1 MKQVFHMV
9 VSTWVHLTGFYYEKH
24 TFYSSLTRLFT
35 LPLCRPTAKNE
46 NLGISWWARWAQDGS
61 GRTQNICFQMFFF
74 FSPNVIYFC
83 SIVCL
88 STENKQIYKPTMHTF
103 DVRCL
108 ELRLTVFKRL
118 HWGSCKDGPCLFWVP
133 SSKVW
138 KPRVCFMFHTAGN
151 RTPEF
156 LLNGVSNV
164 CPLGF
169 GRRFWGG
176 HEKEIAVGLLKMAD
190 GN

>member
-1 MKQVFHMV
+1 
-9 VSTWVHLTGFYYEKH
+9 
-24 TFYSSLTRLFT
+24 
-35 LPLCRPTAKNE
+35 
-46 NLGISWWARWAQDGS
+46 
-61 GRTQNICFQMFFF
+61 
-74 FSPNVIYFC
+74 
-83 SIVCL
+83 
-88 STENKQIYKPTMHTF
+88 MHTF

-108 ELRLTVFKRL
+108 ELRFTVFKRL

-169 GRRFWGG
+169 GRRCWGG

-190 GN
+190 GNEDVDFGVVLERGEKITFWIFNDFPTAAALLMGLLVHPQQRLSQMPKVHLWSHSESLNGHWRKAMLCVGLWLEKKNSWGRSC